1 MGNAKDLNSIC
12 REGIN
17 LVEHPVLDALVTGL
31 DRLYEFGVKE
41 FDYKELKEGYVS
53 KCHLCIDI
61 RKHIIQ
67 KTDEFEELNPKDF
80 YCHLC

>member
-1 MGNAKDLNSIC
+1 MGDARDLDSIY

-17 LVEHPVLDALVTGL
+17 LEEHPVLDALATDL
-31 DRLYEFGVKE
+31 ERLYEFGVKE
-41 FDYKELKEGYVS
+41 FDYKEQIKGYIS

-61 RKHIIQ
+61 RKHIVQ
-67 KTDEFEELNPKDF
+67 TTNEFEELNPKEF